1 MQRRHC
7 EAAYNKS
14 PRVARNIGVD
24 MEVNTSANMAP
35 TTVVIVEDHS
45 LIRDGLR
52 MLLALER
59 DFQLVGE
66 AGTVADARRKVG
78 ELKPGIAMVD
88 VGLPDGDG
96 ISLAIELIAADP
108 SLRVLMVT
116 GDLGADTVA
125 RALASGA
132 HGYVPKQHN
141 ADELFAAL
149 RTLREGGRY
158 VSKVVASSYVV
169 QPSVAAGPSPLARLT
184 DREREIVGML
194 CEGDSSKHVARKLD
208 LSVATVRK
216 HRENIMG
223 KLDVHNVAELI
234 ALALKAR

>member
-1 MQRRHC
+1 M
-7 EAAYNKS
+7 ALNT
-14 PRVARNIGVD
+14 N
-24 MEVNTSANMAP
+24 NTSANDAP
-35 TTVVIVEDHS
+35 TSIVIVEDHS

-59 DFQLVGE
+59 KFQLVGE
-66 AGTVADARRKVG
+66 AGNVADARAVIA
-78 ELKPGIAMVD
+78 LKQPTIAIID

-96 ISLAIELIAADP
+96 IELAATLIQANP
-108 SLRVLMVT
+108 LLRVLMLT
-116 GDLGADTVA
+116 GDLSSATVA
-125 RALASGA
+125 RALAMGA
-132 HGYVPKQHN
+132 HGYVHKQHN

-149 RTLREGGRY
+149 GALREGGRY
-158 VSKVVASSYVV
+158 VS
-169 QPSVAAGPSPLARLT
+169 QSVAASYVPAPGADRATSPLTRLT
-184 DREREIVGML
+184 EREREIVGLL

-234 ALALKAR
+234 ALALRAR

>member
-1 MQRRHC
+1 
-7 EAAYNKS
+7 
-14 PRVARNIGVD
+14 
-24 MEVNTSANMAP
+24 MEVNTSANIAP

-66 AGTVADARRKVG
+66 AGTVAEARRKINDV
-78 ELKPGIAMVD
+78 KPGIAMID

-96 ISLAIELIAADP
+96 ISLATELISTDP
-108 SLRVLMVT
+108 LLRVLMVT
-116 GDLGADTVA
+116 GDLSPATVA

-158 VSKVVASSYVV
+158 VSRVVASSYVV
-169 QPSVAAGPSPLARLT
+169 QPAVAAGTSPLARLT
-184 DREREIVGML
+184 EREREIVGML

>member
-1 MQRRHC
+1 
-7 EAAYNKS
+7 
-14 PRVARNIGVD
+14 
-24 MEVNTSANMAP
+24 MEVNTSANIAP
-35 TTVVIVEDHS
+35 ATVVIVEDHS

-52 MLLALER
+52 E
-59 DFQLVGE
+59 GI
-66 AGTVADARRKVG
+66 DARRKINDT
-78 ELKPGIAMVD
+78 KPSIAMID

-96 ISLAIELIAADP
+96 ISLATELIATDP
-108 SLRVLMVT
+108 LLRVLMVT
-116 GDLGADTVA
+116 GDLSPATAA

-158 VSKVVASSYVV
+158 VSKVVASSYVQ
-169 QPSVAAGPSPLARLT
+169 QPVVAAGTLPLARLT
-184 DREREIVGML
+184 EREREIVGLL

-216 HRENIMG
+216 HRENIMA

-234 ALALKAR
+234 ALALRAR